1 MQPYISQTKELARM
15 VFWGSVAFVAGQAL
29 RRRRTLRRIMRYA
42 PLTAGAAAAY
52 LVGCFVGAALMM
64 VLP

>member
-1 MQPYISQTKELARM
+1 MLLNITEARDLTRM
-15 VFWGSVAFVAGQAL
+15 IFWGCVAFVAGQAL
-29 RRRRTLRRIMRYA
+29 RRRNTLRRIMQYA

>member
-1 MQPYISQTKELARM
+1 MESIISQHEETARM
-15 VFWGSVAFVAGQAL
+15 VFWGAVAFVADQAL
-29 RRRRTLRRIMRYA
+29 RRRKTLRRIMRYA